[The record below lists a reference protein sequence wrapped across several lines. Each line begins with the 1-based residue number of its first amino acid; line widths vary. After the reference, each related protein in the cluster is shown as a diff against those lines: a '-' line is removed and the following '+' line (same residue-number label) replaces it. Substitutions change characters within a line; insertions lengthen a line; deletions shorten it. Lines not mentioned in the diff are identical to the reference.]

1 MEDIFTH
8 IIASASKNKAVR
20 SACNSACDTLE
31 AQGSTSEKYKLRMIC
46 LIPLKLALESKNSK
60 LTTLA
65 LDGIQKVVEEETF
78 KSDEATEELEQT
90 VFMQVLWSLSGTPS
104 LNEETQVDV
113 MKFLVTLSSS
123 DACPLHSA
131 YVNALIELCT
141 NTFKNN
147 PQMSVRTAVKVTLT
161 QTLSHVCQF
170 LQDRHNSKVK
180 MKEDVADVIAEFSS
194 KGPTAS
200 LCQDINKVLE
210 FLCERLSEDQKL
222 NNNQQ
227 KQPVLTMLLEAILS
241 MLTNSSKELGN
252 DSNFNKIVWQKLC
265 PTLIAILGIP
275 KDDKDLVSTSQEND
289 ATSVPDQGR
298 GSTYST
304 TSSAVTPS
312 SRVIYSIAAELV
324 RLVGNVESLRPVLGS
339 LFHRILLY
347 PPPVQRNEAIKVIK
361 EMLSNPARVLDM
373 AGPPLH
379 DVKGSKSSLN
389 DGSRE
394 RNPDLDLLKLL
405 LDGVADSSHCKDSAV
420 CHSGVVCVLGFLTSL
435 EEISQG
441 KHLSKYQIEEIN
453 KMKEIVIERAPSTE
467 PTPKIIEIV
476 RQSESAKESKEPG
489 KEFMCVEMAGQK
501 IDKPGKPSDTWLV
514 VEDDGQKK
522 EEKEES
528 NHVGDESNEHIEKV
542 ILDEKKDHGDVP
554 NDITESPV
562 KDSTEI
568 VESVYLDDE
577 DNIENVKSSEQ
588 EEELNGLTDGDDADD
603 EDEDDD
609 EDVIDEPKL
618 TELDERQLKRR
629 QEMERLAERNEE
641 EERNGAR
648 QYIEALIKLLPS
660 IIAEGDPKVV
670 DEMLLEFASTFV
682 GNYTA
687 KRQQS
692 VQEKGSNNSSPTKKL
707 NLTPVINADGI
718 YVATYYALL
727 LNLKL
732 LKSGHYGSEEC
743 KLPMNKQQFVN
754 KVHDSGILIYLSS
767 TWLGELYNQLL
778 KKNVLGLAGYKPELV
793 QCNKALITLLTE
805 IDGLT
810 SREIGGQMMHDAT
823 SPSKVVLHIVSNSPD
838 QASEAGMKF
847 TRGVLV
853 TMWDQILTVL
863 AAPLTMR
870 GITGIGSIAFLLGT
884 EGAKEQNSRDRDSIC
899 MSLDAL
905 RKAAGLSCLLGL
917 QDRCA
922 AVFAHLANASCVS
935 EDVPQPTG
943 EQGKKGARKNS
954 NKGGIRLHAAH
965 VMNMDALLSMGLEMG
980 SHAASCWKH
989 VFRCCAYVAQLEHSH
1004 FSRNSSHQ
1012 PSISL
1017 PKLSDHQEH
1026 HDGYDDDDLMTP
1038 YSQMAVPP
1046 PMRAPVNVQDI
1057 IQQNSQESGFEM
1069 NSARG
1074 GILTVSNAAKAVYA
1088 LSSDVDRLF
1097 EEAAAN
1103 LNLKALLGFLR
1114 ELRAASQLQLFSSTA
1129 KDDEFSIISPTSPS
1143 KSLQTTG
1150 YSSTSLHL
1158 FKMADVMLR
1167 CSRSRSR
1174 PLLHVMQAWNIVA
1187 PHFVEVACHKDR
1199 HVSKKAIASI
1209 HDVLTELLT
1218 DKSELPHF
1226 NFNESLFKPFESLLR
1241 LELCDED
1248 VQDQVV
1254 TSICEI
1260 VEESYTNIKSGW
1272 RPLFGTLRAVRV
1284 HRQKFENMDDTGYG
1298 DSSERTEHPSAPVF
1312 DVFEAFL
1319 NTENVAVFS
1328 NAAIDCILCLL
1339 KFVKGPG
1346 TVMYAVVKPLTSKD
1360 PEDSV
1365 FVDTV
1370 EPEVNSNTSSYS
1382 VGTTLQA
1389 VDLCLPSLD
1398 YLHRCHKILSSIYN
1412 MPTSPSF
1419 RGSQSIKMS
1428 TKGLSPPSESPI
1440 QELGSSE
1447 TFVVID
1453 SKVMY
1458 SPEEL
1463 DLLKPVCVESID
1475 DDSGIIR
1482 VWFLLLEGLTG
1493 SVTTCPRHYQ
1503 PQTLELLFEI
1513 IRSVNQTPGP
1523 QFAVYSVS
1531 HLLLPMLQS
1540 WVRRGRQAPSFWDTS
1555 IANFKHACGLTT
1567 DLIVDLIS
1575 HFVKNNSSLDGVY
1588 LMIKQLLDLLVECI
1602 GQTTEAVSRL
1612 GCSCIRHMLLSAG
1625 PILTHE
1631 MWTFACKGMQQ
1642 AVETSLHSL
1651 KRLMACFHPGS
1662 DDFMG
1667 DVGQV
1672 KVAARRD
1679 IKPMDYFRLQHL
1691 AQQVFLL
1698 ECQRIPNFDVNEE
1711 ASRSFIFILY
1721 PPDVDTTMKLD
1732 LIHTRVHYRNIV
1744 LGLLAHQLLIQ
1755 TLGTILLYGAQSQT
1769 SNEQQVIAKG
1779 SMSSTLGLHDSVNGS
1794 GSASNGESFLPG
1806 LLPYLSPK
1814 NLSLLLECFV
1824 DSYQTA
1830 CEFNNRPGMKFL
1842 LQKVAKLD
1850 VAVNMYYQAG
1860 MSFTFYSHTLLE
1872 LCHHANKANLNS
1884 DLVKAII
1891 KDMSHR
1897 LKHVSDVPYQEIES
1911 TDVIPQNDG
1920 TEKSSEEVPE
1930 VKNEPDEVKPVL
1942 RARSRSTAS
1951 NSSEQSS
1958 QHPCPSIKS
1967 SMESLHMNCD
1977 LSFFPSEDKTDYDWV
1992 VKRLYGICNDIIA
2005 SYLQFNTDKDTEVTN
2020 KEEEVPLFF
2029 LVAPKSPEPSSVSD
2043 PFFHSY
2049 DDEPKRNFAMS
2060 QWTPK
2065 IKHGDEQEL
2074 SHEAHAENNDEPAS
2088 PKESGKIY
2096 TVATTKTIKSLMQ
2109 EYKKRKTQHSR
2120 SVFVK
2125 KPTYKEW
2132 KYTHQSKP
2140 KIEGMTSDDRR
2151 KQEKIKQEQ
2160 KSSIMRDH
2168 DALLKSW
2175 SDMILSMMQ
2184 LLQLLPDT
2192 QFQSI
2197 LPIVFPSINQL
2208 VCHVK
2213 NDTVRQ
2219 AVMEFMERIAHLYCV
2234 V

>member
-8 IIASASKNKAVR
+8 IIASASKNKPVR
-20 SACNSACDTLE
+20 SACNNACDTLE
-31 AQGSTSEKYKLRMIC
+31 AQRGTSEKHKLRMIC

-60 LTTLA
+60 LAALA
-65 LDGIQKVVEEETF
+65 LEGIQKVLDEETF
-78 KSDEATEELEQT
+78 KSDETNEELEQT
-90 VFMQVLWSLSGTPS
+90 VFMQVLWALSGSPS
-104 LNEETQVDV
+104 LTEDTQVDI

-123 DACPLHSA
+123 EACPLHSA

-141 NTFKNN
+141 NTFKST

-180 MKEDVADVIAEFSS
+180 MKEDIADVMAEFSS

-200 LCQDINKVLE
+200 LCQDMNKVLE
-210 FLCERLSEDQKL
+210 FLCEKISDNQKL

-241 MLTNSSKELGN
+241 MLSNSSQELGN
-252 DSNFNKIVWQKLC
+252 NSNFIKIVWQKLC

-275 KDDKDLVSTSQEND
+275 KDDKDLVSLSQETD

-298 GSTYST
+298 GSSYST
-304 TSSAVTPS
+304 TCTSVTSS

-324 RLVGNVESLRPVLGS
+324 RLVGTVESLRPVLGS

-347 PPPVQRNEAIKVIK
+347 PPPLQRNEAIKVIK
-361 EMLSNPARVLDM
+361 EMLSNPQRVLDM

-389 DGSRE
+389 DGTRE

-405 LDGVADSSHCKDSAV
+405 LDGIADSSNCKDSAV

-435 EEISQG
+435 EEITQG
-441 KHLSKYQIEEIN
+441 KHLSKYQVEEIN
-453 KMKEIVIERAPSTE
+453 KMKEVVIERAPSTE
-467 PTPKIIEIV
+467 PTQKVVEVVRKIEVI
-476 RQSESAKESKEPG
+476 KEDEPTSNDY
-489 KEFMCVEMAGQK
+489 MCVEMAGQK

-514 VEDDGQKK
+514 VEGDEQKK
-522 EEKEES
+522 EDEDSHPSEDNPEEKDGEDDGEQP
-528 NHVGDESNEHIEKV
+528 VEKV
-542 ILDEKKDHGDVP
+542 ILE
-554 NDITESPV
+554 ESKVNSDLPDGIIESQV
-562 KDSTEI
+562 IESEEVI
-568 VESVYLDDE
+568 ESVYLEDE
-577 DNIENVKSSEQ
+577 NTEKEKSNDV
-588 EEELNGLTDGDDADD
+588 EEELAALTDDDGVD
-603 EDEDDD
+603 ENVE
-609 EDVIDEPKL
+609 DEPKL

-629 QEMERLAERNEE
+629 QEMEKLAEKNEE

-648 QYIEALIKLLPS
+648 QYLEALIQLLPS
-660 IIAEGDPKVV
+660 IIPEGDPKYV
-670 DEMLLEFASTFV
+670 DEMLLEFASKFV
-682 GNYTA
+682 GNYTM
-687 KRQQS
+687 KRQQTT
-692 VQEKGSNNSSPTKKL
+692 QEKGSNNSSPTKRL

-732 LKSGHYGSEEC
+732 LRSGHYGAEEAQI
-743 KLPMNKQQFVN
+743 PMTKQQFVN

-778 KKNVLGLAGYKPELV
+778 QKNVLGLAGYKPESV

-805 IDGLT
+805 IDGLV

-823 SPSKVVLHIVSNSPD
+823 SPSKVVLQIVSNGTD

-853 TMWDQILTVL
+853 TMWNQILTVL
-863 AAPLTMR
+863 AAPLSMR
-870 GITGIGSIAFLLGT
+870 GIKGIGSIAFLLGT
-884 EGAKEQNSRDRDSIC
+884 DGAKEQNSRDRDSIC

-935 EDVPQPTG
+935 EEVSQPMG
-943 EQGKKGARKNS
+943 EQGKKGSRKS
-954 NKGGIRLHAAH
+954 ASKGGVRLHAAH

-980 SHAASCWKH
+980 SHAAPCWKH

-1004 FSRNSSHQ
+1004 FSRNSGHQ
-1012 PSISL
+1012 PSLSL
-1017 PKLSDHQEH
+1017 PKMPDHQDH
-1026 HDGYDDDDLMTP
+1026 HDTYDDDDLMTP
-1038 YSQMAVPP
+1038 YSQMSVPA
-1046 PMRAPVNVQDI
+1046 PMAATVNVQDI

-1074 GILTVSNAAKAVYA
+1074 GILSVANAAKAVYA

-1097 EEAAAN
+1097 EEAAGN

-1114 ELRAASQLQLFSSTA
+1114 ELRATSQLQLFSSVA

-1143 KSLQTTG
+1143 KSLQTTC

-1174 PLLHVMQAWNIVA
+1174 PLLHIMQAWNIVA

-1218 DKSELPHF
+1218 DKSELHHF

-1298 DSSERTEHPSAPVF
+1298 DSSERTEHPTAPVF

-1339 KFVKGPG
+1339 KFVKGP
-1346 TVMYAVVKPLTSKD
+1346 
-1360 PEDSV
+1360 
-1365 FVDTV
+1365 V
-1370 EPEVNSNTSSYS
+1370 EPDTNCAYS

-1389 VDLCLPSLD
+1389 VDLCLPALD

-1447 TFVVID
+1447 TFVVLD
-1453 SKVMY
+1453 SKIVY
-1458 SPEEL
+1458 SPEEME
-1463 DLLKPVCVESID
+1463 LLKPVCIEDID
-1475 DDSGIIR
+1475 DESGIIC

-1503 PQTLELLFEI
+1503 PQTLQLLFEVL
-1513 IRSVNQTPGP
+1513 RSVNQTPGP
-1523 QFAVYSVS
+1523 QFAVYSIS

-1540 WVRRGRQAPSFWDTS
+1540 WVRRGRQSPSFWDTS

-1575 HFVKNNSSLDGVY
+1575 YFVKNNSCLDGVY
-1588 LMIKQLLDLLVECI
+1588 LMIKQLVDLLVECI

-1698 ECQRIPNFDVNEE
+1698 ECQRSPNFDVNEE
-1711 ASRSFIFILY
+1711 SSRSFIFILY
-1721 PPDVDTTMKLD
+1721 PPEVDTTMKLD

-1769 SNEQQVIAKG
+1769 ENEVQAIAKG
-1779 SMSSTLGLHDSVNGS
+1779 SMSSTLSLHDSVNGS
-1794 GSASNGESFLPG
+1794 SNVSTGESSLPG

-1814 NLSLLLECFV
+1814 NLALLLECFV

-1830 CEFNNRPGMKFL
+1830 CEFNIRPGMKFL

-1850 VAVNMYYQAG
+1850 VAVNMYYQAC

-1872 LCHHANKANLNS
+1872 LCHHAKKDNLNVE
-1884 DLVKAII
+1884 LVKGIVN
-1891 KDMSHR
+1891 KLSHR
-1897 LKHVSDVPYQEIES
+1897 SKPDLPLYGDEDVVPSSDAADNQPD
-1911 TDVIPQNDG
+1911 DVKDTNA
-1920 TEKSSEEVPE
+1920 EVKSSPR
-1930 VKNEPDEVKPVL
+1930 L
-1942 RARSRSTAS
+1942 RTRSTTS
-1951 NSSEQSS
+1951 TSSEQSS
-1958 QHPCPSIKS
+1958 SIQLCPSVKS
-1967 SMESLHMNCD
+1967 SIESLHLNCD
-1977 LSFFPSEDKTDYDWV
+1977 LSFYPNEDNTNYEWV

-2005 SYLQFNTDKDTEVTN
+2005 SYLQFHTEKDSDTSN
-2020 KEEEVPLFF
+2020 KKEEEVPLFF
-2029 LVAPKSPEPSSVSD
+2029 FVAPKSPEQSTAGRD
-2043 PFFHSY
+2043 PYFHY
-2049 DDEPKRNFAMS
+2049 HDGEPKRLFAS

-2065 IKHGDEQEL
+2065 IKHNELDESTPEQGEMY
-2074 SHEAHAENNDEPAS
+2074 DEPSS
-2088 PKESGKIY
+2088 PKDSKIY
-2096 TVATTKTIKSLMQ
+2096 TLATTKTIKSLMQ
-2109 EYKKRKTQHSR
+2109 EYKKRKTHHSR

-2125 KPTYKEW
+2125 KATYKEW
-2132 KYTHQSKP
+2132 KYTQQPTKP
-2140 KIEGMTSDDRR
+2140 KNEHMSSDDRR
-2151 KQEKIKQEQ
+2151 KQEKIKLEQ
-2160 KSSIMRDH
+2160 KSSIMKDH

-2175 SDMILSMMQ
+2175 SDMILSLMQ
-2184 LLQLLPDT
+2184 LLQLLPDL

-2197 LPIVFPSINQL
+2197 LPIVFPCVNQL
-2208 VCHVK
+2208 VCQVK
-2213 NDTVRQ
+2213 NETVRH
-2219 AVMEFMERIAHLYCV
+2219 AVMEFMERIAHLYGV
-2234 V
+2234 I